1 VFRTITAKQ
10 LQQTIR
16 NVLYSENFA
25 HRMIEEG
32 GFEDVIDEYATE
44 IAAGLASEHLPTID
58 EAIMREIGSQSH
70 EVELRLLVGQAKK
83 LLERQ
88 AKYSEGQFVQ
98 MVRLDDLEKRLQ
110 KAVEEFEPHN
120 GGKSKDVP
128 QSEHPKKTRR
138 WFKGLG
144 QIGQGSAL
152 TIANVGVAAS
162 IFHLPV
168 SPETQ
173 TWGP

>member
-1 VFRTITAKQ
+1 
-10 LQQTIR
+10 
-16 NVLYSENFA
+16 
-25 HRMIEEG
+25 
-32 GFEDVIDEYATE
+32 
-44 IAAGLASEHLPTID
+44 
-58 EAIMREIGSQSH
+58 
-70 EVELRLLVGQAKK
+70 
-83 LLERQ
+83 
-88 AKYSEGQFVQ
+88 